1 MGLFDK
7 KECML
12 CGKSAG
18 LFGTKLADGYICS
31 NCDIDLMPKFL
42 KERVDSK
49 IDGFTLKY
57 YSLEQVQDCAEHFNN
72 GNLLKRTTKNLPK
85 YLGSF
90 AVDREK
96 REVEIDGKKGVYRV
110 PIEYLDTII
119 YDCYEA
125 KNNNKPKF
133 VFVILSDKCAW
144 LNGYVFEGVFK
155 NDGLFRFTSAKKA
168 REHVRKIAEEIEVNM
183 IPFDEYKKIMKKAQ
197 RKEQLEMVKSIFSKI

>member
-7 KECML
+7 KECMI
-12 CGKSAG
+12 CGKNVG
-18 LFGTKLADGYICS
+18 LFGTKLADGFICS
-31 NCDIDLMPKFL
+31 SCDIDLIPKFL

-49 IDGFTLKY
+49 IDGFALKY
-57 YSLEQVQDCAEHFNN
+57 YPLEQVQACADHFQN
-72 GNLLKRTTKNLPK
+72 GNLLKKTTKNLPK

-90 AVDREK
+90 AVDKEK
-96 REVEIDGKKGVYRV
+96 REVELDGKKGVYRL
-110 PIEYLDTII
+110 PIEYLDTIV

-125 KNNNKPKF
+125 QNSNKPKF
-133 VFVILSDKCAW
+133 VFVILSEKCAW

-168 REHVRKIAEEIEVNM
+168 REDVRKIAEEIEVNM
-183 IPFDEYKKIMKKAQ
+183 IPFDEYKKMMKREQ